1 MWATLSVLVVA
12 LDVWIIL
19 MQLTSDLFS
28 GFCKE
33 GFQNVNNMSSSDI
46 HNKNTADITENQSI
60 IIRIANNVQI
70 KLAALQKELITIEE
84 QVIKNTASLKKCQQ
98 IVSSTFAT
106 EKKQR
111 AAMQKKLIAVRQ
123 GKIPKPPWP
132 GVAPPSSM
140 LPVPIQ

>member
-19 MQLTSDLFS
+19 MQLTSDLFF
-28 GFCKE
+28 GFSKE
-33 GFQNVNNMSSSDI
+33 GFQNVNNMSSGDI
-46 HNKNTADITENQSI
+46 HNKNAADITENQSI
-60 IIRIANNVQI
+60 IIRIANNAQI
-70 KLAALQKELITIEE
+70 KLAALQKELIIIEE

-98 IVSSTFAT
+98 VVSSKFSAD
-106 EKKQR
+106 KKLK
-111 AAMQKKLIAVRQ
+111 AAMQKKLIAARQ
-123 GKIPKPPWP
+123 GKVPKPPWP